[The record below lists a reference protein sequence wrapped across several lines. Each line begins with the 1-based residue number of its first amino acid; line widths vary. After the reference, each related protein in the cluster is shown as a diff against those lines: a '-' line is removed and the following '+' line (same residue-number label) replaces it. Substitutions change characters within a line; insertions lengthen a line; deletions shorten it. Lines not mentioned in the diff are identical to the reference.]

1 MGRRAGS
8 WRVGGGAFAWRR
20 GGWRRG
26 GARAQQVGVAGLA
39 RCVEVARF
47 SRGGLGSWWGLHA
60 VAGLVCGGLA
70 PWRDLRAALG
80 WRMARFLQGG
90 LASKSGLHA
99 VLGRRRS
106 SVAAS
111 LAHRDR
117 VVPADLRV
125 AKGGGGGHGLRAV
138 RRRQWRLTR
147 LEGRDMGIGIMW
159 WRGGGLRAR
168 RGGERG
174 AREGWAE
181 EEGKKEK
188 KKKY

>member
-8 WRVGGGAFAWRR
+8 RRVGGGAFAWRR

-26 GARAQQVGVAGLA
+26 GARAQRVGVAGLA

-47 SRGGLGSWWGLHA
+47 SR
-60 VAGLVCGGLA
+60 
-70 PWRDLRAALG
+70 
-80 WRMARFLQGG
+80 GG

-125 AKGGGGGHGLRAV
+125 AKGGGGGHGLRAA
-138 RRRQWRLTR
+138 RRRRWGLAR
-147 LEGRDMGIGIMW
+147 LEGRDMGIGMRW
-159 WRGGGLRAR
+159 WRGGGLRSR
-168 RGGERG
+168 RLGERG
-174 AREGWAE
+174 SL
-181 EEGKKEK
+181 
-188 KKKY
+188 